1 MIRKI
6 RSITNK
12 VLLMIHLIIGIGG
25 LFGGYAALSDPKAP
39 LGIPAEEALKNSP
52 FSDFLIPGIILFV
65 FLGLGNVIFA
75 ILPRFLPMIRGYG
88 SSVFGFGLMVWII
101 VQFMML
107 RTVVSLH
114 VIFFIFGMIQ
124 ATAGI
129 YILYQE
135 NQFPM
140 PFLTKLMRKLKNQ
153 EKKSQI

>member
-1 MIRKI
+1 
-6 RSITNK
+6 
-12 VLLMIHLIIGIGG
+12 
-25 LFGGYAALSDPKAP
+25 
-39 LGIPAEEALKNSP
+39 
-52 FSDFLIPGIILFV
+52 
-65 FLGLGNVIFA
+65 
-75 ILPRFLPMIRGYG
+75 
-88 SSVFGFGLMVWII
+88 
-101 VQFMML
+101 VQCMML